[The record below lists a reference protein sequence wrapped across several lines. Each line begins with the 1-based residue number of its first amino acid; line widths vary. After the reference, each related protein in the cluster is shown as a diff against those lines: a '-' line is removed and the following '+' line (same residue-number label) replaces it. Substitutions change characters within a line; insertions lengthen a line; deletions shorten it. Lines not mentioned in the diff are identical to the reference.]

1 MTVDKY
7 LRIKQVAELV
17 GLSRATI
24 YNMEKAGTFP
34 KKTPL
39 GERAVAWRESEITAW
54 MESRQNIEKTEKE
67 KRPGK
72 PPTKKQKPIEPAVAA
87 KVESKPLQTAPTEPA
102 AIVPKTVSVTA
113 DDDWSE
119 DAPPQ
124 TESELGVW
132 ETVQRPKPR
141 KVSLPKV
148 GVLSRSSKEV
158 PIVLN
163 PAVKRTSKVIELKDF
178 SSKKNKTKP

>member
-39 GERAVAWRESEITAW
+39 GERAVAWRESEVAAW
-54 MESRQNIEKTEKE
+54 MESRKNIEKTQKE

-72 PPTKKQKPIEPAVAA
+72 PPAKKQKPIEPPVMAT
-87 KVESKPLQTAPTEPA
+87 VEKKPTQAAPTEPA
-102 AIVPKTVSVTA
+102 AIVHKTASVTA

-119 DAPPQ
+119 DAPSQ
-124 TESELGVW
+124 TESELGAW
-132 ETVQRPKPR
+132 ETVKRPMPR
-141 KVSLPKV
+141 KVSLPNV

-163 PAVKRTSKVIELKDF
+163 PAVKRTSKVIELQDF
-178 SSKKNKTKP
+178 FSKQNKTKA

>member
-72 PPTKKQKPIEPAVAA
+72 PPTKKQKPVEPAVTA
-87 KVESKPLQTAPTEPA
+87 KVESKPLQTAPTEHA
-102 AIVPKTVSVTA
+102 DIVHKTTSVTEE
-113 DDDWSE
+113 DDWSE
-119 DAPPQ
+119 DAPPA
-124 TESELGVW
+124 TEDELGGW
-132 ETVQRPKPR
+132 ETVKHHRPS
-141 KVSLPKV
+141 KVSLPNV
-148 GVLSRSSKEV
+148 GILSRSSKEV
-158 PIVLN
+158 PIVLT